1 MAGCGAVRVGSRG
14 SRVTVTDRPNEL
26 GYDIEV
32 DGEVA
37 GFLLY
42 RVGPGVLERVH
53 PDVDPKWE
61 GKGVGGAL
69 VKGALDDIRAR
80 DLKIRPFCPFVRA
93 YLRRHPEYQDL
104 VAA

>member
-1 MAGCGAVRVGSRG
+1 M
-14 SRVTVTDRPNEL
+14 TVTDRPNEL
-26 GYDIEV
+26 RYEIEV

-42 RVGPGVLERVH
+42 RVEPGVLELVH
-53 PDVDPKWE
+53 TDVDPKWE

-80 DLKIRPFCPFVRA
+80 DLKIRPYCPFVRS
-93 YLRRHPEYQDL
+93 YLRRHPEYEDH
-104 VAA
+104 VAT

>member
-1 MAGCGAVRVGSRG
+1 
-14 SRVTVTDRPNEL
+14 VTVTDRPNEL
-26 GYDIEV
+26 RYDIEV

-42 RVGPGVLERVH
+42 RVEPGVLELVH
-53 PDVDPKWE
+53 TDVDPKWE